1 MMDARD
7 ALTMW
12 VRDGLLPPELAERLS
27 GTLDH
32 TETVDQ
38 PGTRDHPGTRDQ
50 LDAADEPAAARVDS
64 SRLTRL
70 LVFVGAVLVGGGLLL
85 FIGSQWDESSPTRRL
100 LLLFGVY
107 LVVVAAAAL
116 ANRQRLH
123 TTARAMWFLSS
134 IAVGV
139 NIFLIG
145 QIFNLTLNYWQ
156 GTLRW
161 MVACLAMGWAAP
173 STAQGWLAVPLGLL
187 TLAWLSVPSTLFFEQ
202 AAFVADASGIRPLLP
217 LLGLAMVA
225 AAALVAG
232 SEFAWLGQPLRVF
245 GALLVAVPLTI
256 STFHPL
262 IFAGVFEMDFRLF
275 HVFIGVASLAVIAA
289 VWLRGRHPLMTVAVP
304 VLVGMLLV
312 LLPQVQVDD
321 QVTSDLDYFDSVP
334 WLAEPFVE
342 STLLFSIYTAV
353 IFALALGTVAAGQ
366 QLRVPAL
373 VNVGVGV
380 LAVLLVAVYV
390 GRLAGTLPTSLA
402 VLIGG
407 LLLVGGGA
415 LLERKRRDLLVEVR
429 Q

>member
-1 MMDARD
+1 MDARD

-27 GTLDH
+27 GTLDQS
-32 TETVDQ
+32 EPGDQ
-38 PGTRDHPGTRDQ
+38 H
-50 LDAADEPAAARVDS
+50 EPSDSPADS
-64 SRLTRL
+64 SKLTRL

-107 LVVVAAAAL
+107 LVVVASAAFAE
-116 ANRQRLH
+116 RQRLH

-156 GTLRW
+156 GTLLW
-161 MVACLAMGWAAP
+161 MVACVAMGWAAP

-187 TLAWLSVPSTLFFEQ
+187 TMAWVSVPSTMFFEQ
-202 AAFVADASGIRPLLP
+202 AAFVVDAGGIRPLLA

-225 AAALVAG
+225 GAVLASG
-232 SEFAWLGQPLRVF
+232 TSFSWLGRPLQAF

-256 STFHPL
+256 STFHPWV
-262 IFAGVFEMDFRLF
+262 FAAVFEMDFRLF
-275 HVFIGVASLAVIAA
+275 HVFVVVASLAV
-289 VWLRGRHPLMTVAVP
+289 VGVTWFRRRHPLMVLAAP

-312 LLPQVQVDD
+312 LLPQVNVDD
-321 QVTSDLDYFDSVP
+321 NITSDLDDFDSIP

-342 STLLFSIYTAV
+342 SALLFGIYTAV
-353 IFALALGTVAAGQ
+353 IFALAIGTVAAGQ
-366 QLRVPAL
+366 HFRVPAL

-380 LAVLLVAVYV
+380 LAVQLVAVYI

-402 VLIGG
+402 VLLGG